1 MGFNNKGVD
10 YLYIE
15 LKRGASKTPL
25 GISIGKNFDTPIE
38 SALDDYLY
46 CLDKVYKLA
55 DYVAINISSPNTKN
69 LRDLQSKEYIDNLL
83 VLD

>member
-1 MGFNNKGVD
+1 MLITLVD
-10 YLYIE
+10 RVK
-15 LKRGASKTPL
+15 KRTPKTPL
-25 GISIGKNFDTPIE
+25 GISIGKNFDTPID
-38 SALDDYLY
+38 SALDDYLH

-69 LRDLQSKEYIDNLL
+69 LRDLQSNEYIDKLL